1 MRIPAANFYFTIL
14 TTLLDANDNVYTT
27 ATSLSGPWAAWQT
40 FADSGSNTYS
50 SQTTAVVSING
61 VVMYVFKM

>member
-1 MRIPAANFYFTIL
+1 MFCGAVL

-27 ATSLSGPWAAWQT
+27 AANLSGPWAAWKK

-61 VVMYVFKM
+61 VVMYVSKL